1 MAKKKSAVK
10 TAPEALEAPVA
21 DLVDEVVADTPV
33 ETIGYAW
40 GYVVANDADTYRT
53 IAARVNPGH
62 VSNHEYALYLHALN
76 DGKRIS
82 AGTQVKI

>member
-1 MAKKKSAVK
+1 MAKKKPAVK
-10 TAPEALEAPVA
+10 TAPEALEAPVEA
-21 DLVDEVVADTPV
+21 LVEDVVADTAAEP
-33 ETIGYAW
+33 IGYAW

-76 DGKRIS
+76 GGKRIS